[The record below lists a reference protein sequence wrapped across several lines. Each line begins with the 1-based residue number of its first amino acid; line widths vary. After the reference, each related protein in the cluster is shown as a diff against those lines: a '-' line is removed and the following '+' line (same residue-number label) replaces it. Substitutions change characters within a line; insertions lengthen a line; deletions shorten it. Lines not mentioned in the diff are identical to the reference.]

1 MCTNNNLFGISFDN
15 INIGIYCDK
24 KEGDVGGSKE
34 RVMEGRLG
42 YRRVRK
48 ACELIASL

>member
-1 MCTNNNLFGISFDN
+1 MCTNNNLFGIIFD
-15 INIGIYCDK
+15 NIGIYCDK
-24 KEGDVGGSKE
+24 KEGDGGGSKE